1 MVDAVFHTENAWVKA
16 ENTEFKELIHKLGTY
31 KRAGQQILFL
41 EVILAFIS
49 QFYGGLS
56 EWPAYKMQDISQV
69 ELHDMSYIEDAAQEI
84 SSSAKN
90 KSASK
95 QDSSDQLK
103 AWARNSILAAD
114 DMLKDLYTNPIF
126 QGTGLPQQVRQN
138 MIAIF
143 HLYPSDV
150 GTKSEIVKID
160 GKPTKITYPYIDPN
174 KKKGAG
180 KILDWVV
187 YFWAGQGVSGIG
199 SAGYQ
204 AWVAQMEGVQSKLQE
219 TNTLFTN
226 MSSTE
231 QSKYKFI
238 MGNLKEFLGTWKSLN
253 KNIVSVRNTALQNM
267 ARG

>member
-1 MVDAVFHTENAWVKA
+1 MVDPVYHTENVWIKA

-49 QFYGGLS
+49 QYYGGLS
-56 EWPAYKMQDISQV
+56 EWPAYKMQDVSQV
-69 ELHDMSYIEDAAQEI
+69 ELHDLSYIENAVERVTE
-84 SSSAKN
+84 N
-90 KSASK
+90 
-95 QDSSDQLK
+95 QDSAEGPEGPALIQQAL
-103 AWARNSILAAD
+103 NAANH
-114 DMLKDLYTNPIF
+114 MLKDLYENPIF
-126 QGTGLPQQVRQN
+126 KGSGLPDQVLN
-138 MIAIF
+138 NFKVIF
-143 HLYPSDV
+143 DTGKTSNEIQWKKEVVVRDRIVTTARFPQLYLSGSQKV
-150 GTKSEIVKID
+150 VLARIWTGTNLK
-160 GKPTKITYPYIDPN
+160 
-174 KKKGAG
+174 
-180 KILDWVV
+180 
-187 YFWAGQGVSGIG
+187 IG
-199 SAGYQ
+199 SPEYQ
-204 AWVAQMEGVQSKLQE
+204 AWMAKMEGIQSKLQE

>member
-1 MVDAVFHTENAWVKA
+1 MVDAVFHTEKAWIQG

-49 QFYGGLS
+49 QYYGGLS
-56 EWPAYKMQDISQV
+56 EWPSYKMQDVSQV
-69 ELHDMSYIEDAAQEI
+69 ELHDMSYIENAFQETEGKSIPKGANPNHKVVQEAYKAA
-84 SSSAKN
+84 N
-90 KSASK
+90 
-95 QDSSDQLK
+95 
-103 AWARNSILAAD
+103 
-114 DMLKDLYTNPIF
+114 DMLRDLFTNPIF
-126 QGTGLPQQVRQN
+126 DGTGLPKQVLN
-138 MIAIF
+138 NLVTIF
-143 HLYPSDV
+143 ALQEHDIKYHTV
-150 GTKSEIVKID
+150 TVTID
-160 GKPTKITYPYIDPN
+160 GKKVPRKVPYFDYWTKGSDGHTKADWTTTVWGGAPGGGDPV
-174 KKKGAG
+174 KVGEPR
-180 KILDWVV
+180 
-187 YFWAGQGVSGIG
+187 
-199 SAGYQ
+199 YQ
-204 AWVAQMEGVQSKLQE
+204 AWVARMEGIQSKLQE